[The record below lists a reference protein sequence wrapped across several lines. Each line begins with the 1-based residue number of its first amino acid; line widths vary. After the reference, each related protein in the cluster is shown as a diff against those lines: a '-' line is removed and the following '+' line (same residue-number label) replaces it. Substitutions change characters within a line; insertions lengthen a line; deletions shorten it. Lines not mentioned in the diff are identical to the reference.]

1 MYAVSHSWYVFH
13 SLKWDELCLVY
24 VKLSHFLVETS
35 HIELTYN
42 AKHCK
47 RYHNYLLKRILS
59 LKWSHHQTTCTGLF
73 SFVISVNI
81 NFRIREVCIP
91 HTWKVTSLEM
101 YLTASLCG
109 SHSVTPHPHDL
120 IWRDKPFVWRYS
132 PMNSSRLSCH
142 MGIKEKGEFL
152 RGKKTSGE
160 SGKLNIIK
168 WVHTFMEWPILYIHW
183 NLQLKLFLG
192 LKVACT

>member
-132 PMNSSRLSCH
+132 PMNSSLCPVIWESKRRVN
-142 MGIKEKGEFL
+142 F
-152 RGKKTSGE
+152 SGE
-160 SGKLNIIK
+160 RRPVERVANLTSSNGC
-168 WVHTFMEWPILYIHW
+168 IH
-183 NLQLKLFLG
+183 L
-192 LKVACT
+192 